1 MSQEWWAEPDD
12 LGVDEVLSL
21 DELWERINAALSP
34 VVGSRLR
41 VRSTIASFKLSRDGH
56 AFFDLVNAVDQ
67 GGTSK
72 RVTSTLPGVIWA
84 TNYRRIAATLER
96 EGLGRLGNDLELIL
110 VGKLV
115 ATARYGRIQFQVED
129 VDVRALRVDALIKLE
144 TIREKLRAEGVWT
157 LNRSLVVTEVPLRI
171 ALVTSSAGAV
181 KSDFLRPIEAS
192 PYRFSVD
199 FYPTGVA
206 GEAALVEIPNALA
219 RAAAG
224 DYDVIV
230 LVRGGGSAADLSTF
244 NEEVVVRAVASCD
257 LPVWVAIG
265 HSTDRGLVLV
275 DEVANRAFDV
285 PQSIGTWLVES
296 ARAFLEG
303 ADATARR
310 AMRAAELR
318 LREETIQL
326 TRSLPALVNTVHQ
339 SLGRQAATIDV
350 AMSRLHRNGSEGL
363 STRRRVLEAS
373 LARLHSLARHVISQ
387 RFDVIP
393 TALLFRLRRASDQAF
408 RARWDQLDHLERAV
422 SGIDIE
428 AVLTQG
434 FAAVIAEDGRWVR
447 DGARIAPGAPLEL
460 VFRDARRSVRVTDDG
475 RADSF

>member
-1 MSQEWWAEPDD
+1 
-12 LGVDEVLSL
+12 
-21 DELWERINAALSP
+21 LWERINAALAP
-34 VVGSRLR
+34 IVGQRIR
-41 VRSTIASFKLSRDGH
+41 VRTTIASFKLSRDGH
-56 AFFDLVNAVDQ
+56 AFFDLVSAVDQ

-72 RVTSTLPGVIWA
+72 RVTAMLPGVIWA
-84 TNYRRIAATLER
+84 TSYRRIAAVLDR

-192 PYRFSVD
+192 PYRISVD
-199 FYPTGVA
+199 FFPTGVA
-206 GEAALVEIPNALA
+206 GEAALVEIPHALG
-219 RAAAG
+219 RASQG

-265 HSTDRGLVLV
+265 HSTDRGSVLV

-285 PQSIGTWLVES
+285 PQSIGTCIVDL
-296 ARAFLEG
+296 ARSFLDE
-303 ADATARR
+303 ADAIARR

-318 LREETIQL
+318 LREETISL
-326 TRSLPALVNTVHQ
+326 TRSLPSLVNSVHQ
-339 SLGRQAATIDV
+339 SLGRQAVTID
-350 AMSRLHRNGSEGL
+350 
-363 STRRRVLEAS
+363 ST
-373 LARLHSLARHVISQ
+373 LARLHRRSADELASSLRGIEYLRSRIHAASRHAVAQ
-387 RFDVIP
+387 RFEMVPSSELYRIRRAADH
-393 TALLFRLRRASDQAF
+393 AFRLRIDVIAN
-408 RARWDQLDHLERAV
+408 LERAV
-422 SGIDIE
+422 SGIDID
-428 AVLTQG
+428 AVLAQG
-434 FAAVIAEDGRWVR
+434 FVAVISEEGYWVR
-447 DGARIAPGAPLEL
+447 DGAGIGPGAPLEL
-460 VFRDARRSVRVTDDG
+460 VFRDARRAVSVTDG
-475 RADSF
+475 GGAESLSTSGEGE